1 MLGWIVAG
9 SLALAGIASLAA
21 AQENWVAGKAPLMT
35 QWAKDVSPANAL
47 PEYPRPQL
55 VRKDWLNLNGLWDY
69 AIAGK
74 SDPRP
79 EQWAGRILVPFP
91 LESALS
97 GVMKQL
103 DAKSRL
109 WYRRSFT
116 VPAGWKGQRVLLHF
130 GAVDWEA
137 AVWVNGKQL
146 GLHRGGY
153 DAFSFDITDTLKADG
168 AQEVVVAVLD
178 PTDQYWQPKGK
189 QVLKPGG
196 IMYTGTSGIWQTVW
210 VEPVAQASV
219 EGLTVIPD
227 IDAGTVQLSL
237 ALRNATDR
245 HNVEVVV
252 LDGDT
257 ELSKSG
263 GPARA
268 KMTIGVKNAKL
279 WTPDNPYLYNL
290 RVTLMEDN
298 KPIDTIT
305 SYFGMRKIAMAK
317 DEKGINRLMLNNKF
331 VFQIGFLDQGFWPD
345 GIYTAPT
352 DAALKYDIEM
362 TKKLGMN
369 MCRKHVKVEPE
380 RWYYWCDKLGLLV
393 WQDMPSSG
401 VGHKPDRNSP
411 DGVAISPEA
420 NEQFQA
426 ELKALVDQH
435 RNHPSIILWV
445 VFNEGWG
452 QYDTVRLTNWVKE
465 MDPSRLVNNASGW
478 TDQKCGD
485 VMDIHSYPGPG
496 APKNEEKRAAVLG
509 EFGGL
514 GLGVDGHTWANKT
527 WGYRGMASMQGL
539 TKNYIKLLQKV
550 HALKEAGLCAAVY
563 TQTTDVETECN
574 GLMTYDRAIMKVDI
588 DKVAPANRGE
598 SFGDAVKLTVVV
610 PTGQKEGATWRYTTD
625 KPADGWFKS
634 DFDAAAWK
642 EGPSGFGTKG
652 TPGSVVRTEWK
663 TDDIWLRREITLDR
677 KLENPMLL
685 MHHDE
690 DVEVYINGV
699 LAAKAG
705 GFVSEYEEFELTNE
719 GKAALKA
726 GKNVIAVHCHQTQG
740 GQYIDVGIAEAK

>member
-1 MLGWIVAG
+1 MLAWIVAG

-21 AQENWVAGKAPLMT
+21 AQENWAAAKAPLMT

-47 PEYPRPQL
+47 PEYPRPQMA
-55 VRKDWLNLNGLWDY
+55 RKDWLNLNGLWDY
-69 AIAGK
+69 AVVGK
-74 SDPRP
+74 SDSRP

-103 DAKSRL
+103 DEKSRL
-109 WYRRSFT
+109 WYRRSFA

-137 AVWVNGKQL
+137 TVWVNGKEI
-146 GLHRGGY
+146 GSHRGGY
-153 DAFSFDITDTLKADG
+153 DAFSFDITDAIKADG
-168 AQEVVVAVLD
+168 QQEIVVGVLD
-178 PTDQYWQPKGK
+178 PTDRYWQPKGK

-210 VEPVAQASV
+210 VEPVAQASI
-219 EGLTVIPD
+219 EGLTLTPD

-237 ALRNATDR
+237 ALRNGADR

-257 ELSKSG
+257 ELSKSV
-263 GPARA
+263 GPART
-268 KMTIGVKNAKL
+268 KMMIGLKNAKL

-298 KPIDTIT
+298 KPVDAVT
-305 SYFGMRKIAMAK
+305 SYFGMRKIAVAK
-317 DEKGINRLMLNNKF
+317 DEKGINRLMLNNKS

-352 DAALKYDIEM
+352 DAALKSDIEM

-420 NEQFQA
+420 NTQFEA

-452 QYDTVRLTNWVKE
+452 QYDTARLTSWVKE
-465 MDPSRLVNNASGW
+465 LDPSRLVNNASGW

-496 APKNEEKRAAVLG
+496 AQERGEAGGRAGRVRRAGPRRRWSHVG
-509 EFGGL
+509 EQDL
-514 GLGVDGHTWANKT
+514 GLSWHGQHGRLDEELH
-527 WGYRGMASMQGL
+527 Q
-539 TKNYIKLLQKV
+539 
-550 HALKEAGLCAAVY
+550 AA
-563 TQTTDVETECN
+563 
-574 GLMTYDRAIMKVDI
+574 A
-588 DKVAPANRGE
+588 
-598 SFGDAVKLTVVV
+598 
-610 PTGQKEGATWRYTTD
+610 EGACAQGRGAVRCRLH
-625 KPADGWFKS
+625 ADHGCR
-634 DFDAAAWK
+634 DGVQRPHDLRPGGC
-642 EGPSGFGTKG
+642 EG
-652 TPGSVVRTEWK
+652 
-663 TDDIWLRREITLDR
+663 
-677 KLENPMLL
+677 
-685 MHHDE
+685 
-690 DVEVYINGV
+690 
-699 LAAKAG
+699 
-705 GFVSEYEEFELTNE
+705 
-719 GKAALKA
+719 
-726 GKNVIAVHCHQTQG
+726 
-740 GQYIDVGIAEAK
+740 